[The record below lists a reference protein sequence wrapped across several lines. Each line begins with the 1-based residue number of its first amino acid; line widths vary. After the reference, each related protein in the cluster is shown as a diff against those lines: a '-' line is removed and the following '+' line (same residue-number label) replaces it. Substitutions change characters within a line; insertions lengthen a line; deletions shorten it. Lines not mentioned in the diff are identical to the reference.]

1 MERRANAI
9 LNGRKRS
16 TILSTAAS
24 TKPKSN
30 ETTSD
35 VKKNRYTFTL
45 LKKASSKQDSES
57 KLCQDVKNQQSSD
70 GKNYPTMKQ
79 PLVPKARAEVNESPC
94 FTPEA
99 PLDTDLLE
107 SSGTIS
113 HAGNFYHNIIL
124 SKNNKVSVFKVL
136 L

>member
-24 TKPKSN
+24 AKPKSN
-30 ETTSD
+30 ETTAD

-45 LKKASSKQDSES
+45 LKKGSCKQDSEI
-57 KLCQDVKNQQSSD
+57 KLGNDVKTQQSSD
-70 GKNYPTMKQ
+70 GKTYTTMKQ
-79 PLVPKARAEVNESPC
+79 PLVPKARAEINESPC
-94 FTPEA
+94 FTPQG
-99 PLDTDLLE
+99 PLDSDLME

-113 HAGNFYHNIIL
+113 HAGNFI
-124 SKNNKVSVFKVL
+124 K
-136 L
+136 